1 MKTKLEFLGK
11 ISELFLLSDEEDIF
25 MFGKDRTVE
34 KKEDNLCVRSKKTE
48 THVKKNLDITFSK
61 KKKNQRYESSE
72 GRHSTKKRNEG
83 NKKKRKETKKMLV
96 LERSGLNPNGED
108 YEPNKLRKKY
118 LFYHC

>member
-48 THVKKNLDITFSK
+48 TDVYKKFRYYLFK
-61 KKKNQRYESSE
+61 KKK
-72 GRHSTKKRNEG
+72 
-83 NKKKRKETKKMLV
+83 
-96 LERSGLNPNGED
+96 LEI
-108 YEPNKLRKKY
+108 
-118 LFYHC
+118 